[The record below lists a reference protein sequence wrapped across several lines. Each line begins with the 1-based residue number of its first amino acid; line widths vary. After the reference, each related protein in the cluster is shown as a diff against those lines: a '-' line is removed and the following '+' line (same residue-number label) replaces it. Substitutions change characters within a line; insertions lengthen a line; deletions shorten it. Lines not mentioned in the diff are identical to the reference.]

1 MSFLTSINQS
11 VRVFHKTTCPFK
23 HHFACSWLRTTAL
36 CQRGTG
42 LIQQLWDGKGQPKAL
57 WRMSSRPNP
66 THCTWSRVWGSLQ
79 LPPTLSI
86 LACLIRVQIKI
97 FLGTRSNLLSRSFHC
112 FWHSDMLALFLTIMT
127 PALSEGRKGEV
138 NGEPWTI
145 TDRNK
150 WL

>member
-11 VRVFHKTTCPFK
+11 VPVFHKTTCPIQGPFCLLLIEN
-23 HHFACSWLRTTAL
+23 HSTLPRWTR
-36 CQRGTG
+36 

-57 WRMSSRPNP
+57 WRLSSRPNP
-66 THCTWSRVWGSLQ
+66 THCTWIHVWGSLQ

-97 FLGTRSNLLSRSFHC
+97 FLGTRSNLLSRSFRC
-112 FWHSDMLALFLTIMT
+112 FWHSDMLTLFLTIMT